1 MALEFQPDL
10 NAAARRYCPG
20 QPVDTR
26 ALARYIVAIIEGSI
40 MLTRAQQ
47 DRHMIKRH
55 FAYFKEHLR
64 RTLQG

>member
-1 MALEFQPDL
+1 MLS
-10 NAAARRYCPG
+10 
-20 QPVDTR
+20 R
-26 ALARYIVAIIEGSI
+26 AG
-40 MLTRAQQ
+40 Q